1 MLAGVVI
8 DTSAAKPVARAGP
21 AAPARGE
28 GAAASAAAATEP
40 ARPPQR
46 RPRPRL
52 THVDAMRPV
61 KQFGVVSTH
70 SLQSFAPAAS
80 LGVGASLMLTHV
92 TRFAFMFISA
102 AMLVYAYPAVGRGGW
117 RTFWRRRLLAVVL
130 PYATWTVI
138 YFAAGLAQA
147 GRREHR
153 RRCRPPGLAAAH
165 GLRPAVL
172 PGRAA
177 AVYLIYPAFLWLIRR
192 TERHHWWLLGASLAL
207 EAVLFWLV
215 HGQYVPA
222 WMLTKG
228 ATRELW
234 NYELFVIA
242 GGVMAWHYQEVHGWL
257 VRYWRPLLAATAAA
271 IALSEGWFL
280 LAARGVPGFRTGDPS
295 DPFQPVEIALYL
307 GLITVI
313 YLLGVLIGDERRPR
327 WLRSVVSAGA
337 DYSYG
342 IYLSQV
348 LFLTAL
354 TWLGWGSL
362 SHHAPWVVVTLGG
375 IVIVF
380 VGSGLLT
387 ALLARLPGARATA
400 GIRAARGGVRGG
412 RPVPTARQSAR
423 GGVPGRP
430 VPTARQSAGSRAEVL
445 CLSATESGAAARP
458 AGGVCPGRRHRR
470 EHRRQRGGVRWRQSP
485 GPAVRPGRPGEPGRQ
500 AAR

>member
-8 DTSAAKPVARAGP
+8 DTSAAKPVTSVGR

-28 GAAASAAAATEP
+28 GAAAFAASAAEP
-40 ARPPQR
+40 ARPPRR

-52 THVDAMRPV
+52 SHVDAMRPV

-117 RTFWRRRLLAVVL
+117 RTFWQRRLLAVVL

-138 YFAAGLAQA
+138 YFAVGLAQA
-147 GRREHR
+147 GRA
-153 RRCRPPGLAAAH
+153 GSLADDAGH
-165 GLRPAVL
+165 LGWLLLTGYDQLYFLVVL
-172 PGRAA
+172 LQF
-177 AVYLIYPAFLWLIRR
+177 YLIYPAFLWLIRR

-215 HGQYVPA
+215 HEQYVPA
-222 WMLTKG
+222 WMLNRG

-242 GGVMAWHYQEVHGWL
+242 GGVMAWHYQEVHAWL

-280 LAARGVPGFRTGDPS
+280 LASHGVPGFRTGDPS
-295 DPFQPVEIALYL
+295 DPFQPVEIPLYL

-362 SHHAPWVVVTLGG
+362 SHHVPWVVVTLGG

-400 GIRAARGGVRGG
+400 GIPR
-412 RPVPTARQSAR
+412 RPWRRSRSAR
-423 GGVPGRP
+423 SARPHGSPPGTGP
-430 VPTARQSAGSRAEVL
+430 EVL

-458 AGGVCPGRRHRR
+458 AGGVCAGRRNRR
-470 EHRRQRGGVRWRQSP
+470 ERGGVRWPQSA

>member
-8 DTSAAKPVARAGP
+8 DTSAAKPVTSVGP

-28 GAAASAAAATEP
+28 GAAAFAAAAAEP
-40 ARPPQR
+40 ARPPRR

-52 THVDAMRPV
+52 TQVDAMRPV

-102 AMLVYAYPAVGRGGW
+102 AMLVYAYPAVSRGGW

-138 YFAAGLAQA
+138 YFAVGLAQA
-147 GRREHR
+147 GRA
-153 RRCRPPGLAAAH
+153 GNLADDAGH
-165 GLRPAVL
+165 LGWLLLTGYDQLYFLVVL
-172 PGRAA
+172 LQF
-177 AVYLIYPAFLWLIRR
+177 YLIYPAFLWLIRR
-192 TERHHWWLLGASLAL
+192 TERHHGWLLGGSRTI
-207 EAVLFWLV
+207 ETKMFWLV
-215 HGQYVPA
+215 HEQYVPA
-222 WMLTKG
+222 WMLNKG

-242 GGVMAWHYQEVHGWL
+242 GGVMAWHYQEVHVWL

-295 DPFQPVEIALYL
+295 DPFQPVEIPLYL

-313 YLLGVLIGDERRPR
+313 YLLGVLIGGERRPR

-354 TWLGWGSL
+354 TWLGWGTL
-362 SHHAPWVVVTLGG
+362 SQHAPWVVVTLGG

-400 GIRAARGGVRGG
+400 GIPR
-412 RPVPTARQSAR
+412 RPWRRS
-423 GGVPGRP
+423 RP
-430 VPTARQSAGSRAEVL
+430 AGPETTEPATSRPAARQSAGAGPEVL

-458 AGGVCPGRRHRR
+458 AGGVCPRRRNRR
-470 EHRRQRGGVRWRQSP
+470 ERGGVRWPQSA

>member
-1 MLAGVVI
+1 MLN
-8 DTSAAKPVARAGP
+8 
-21 AAPARGE
+21 
-28 GAAASAAAATEP
+28 
-40 ARPPQR
+40 
-46 RPRPRL
+46 
-52 THVDAMRPV
+52 
-61 KQFGVVSTH
+61 
-70 SLQSFAPAAS
+70 
-80 LGVGASLMLTHV
+80 
-92 TRFAFMFISA
+92 
-102 AMLVYAYPAVGRGGW
+102 
-117 RTFWRRRLLAVVL
+117 
-130 PYATWTVI
+130 
-138 YFAAGLAQA
+138 
-147 GRREHR
+147 
-153 RRCRPPGLAAAH
+153 
-165 GLRPAVL
+165 
-172 PGRAA
+172 
-177 AVYLIYPAFLWLIRR
+177 
-192 TERHHWWLLGASLAL
+192 
-207 EAVLFWLV
+207 
-215 HGQYVPA
+215 
-222 WMLTKG
+222 KG

-242 GGVMAWHYQEVHGWL
+242 GGVMAWHYQEVHAWL

-280 LAARGVPGFRTGDPS
+280 LASHGVPGFRTGDPS
-295 DPFQPVEIALYL
+295 DPFQPVEIPLYL

-362 SHHAPWVVVTLGG
+362 SHHVPWVVVTLGG

-400 GIRAARGGVRGG
+400 GIPR
-412 RPVPTARQSAR
+412 RPWRRSRSAR
-423 GGVPGRP
+423 SARPHGSPPGTGP
-430 VPTARQSAGSRAEVL
+430 EVL

-458 AGGVCPGRRHRR
+458 AGGVCAGRRNRR
-470 EHRRQRGGVRWRQSP
+470 ERGGVRWPQSA

>member
-8 DTSAAKPVARAGP
+8 DTSAAKPVTSVGR

-28 GAAASAAAATEP
+28 GAAAFAAAAAEP
-40 ARPPQR
+40 ARPPRR

-52 THVDAMRPV
+52 SHVDAMRPV

-117 RTFWRRRLLAVVL
+117 RTFWQRRLLAVVL

-138 YFAAGLAQA
+138 YFAVGLAQA
-147 GRREHR
+147 GRA
-153 RRCRPPGLAAAH
+153 GSLADDAGH
-165 GLRPAVL
+165 LGWLLLTGYDQLYFLVVL
-172 PGRAA
+172 LQF
-177 AVYLIYPAFLWLIRR
+177 YLIYPAFLWLIRR

-215 HGQYVPA
+215 HEQYVPA
-222 WMLTKG
+222 WMLNRG

-242 GGVMAWHYQEVHGWL
+242 GGVMAWHYQEVHAWL

-280 LAARGVPGFRTGDPS
+280 LASRGVPGFRTGDPS
-295 DPFQPVEIALYL
+295 DPFQPVEIPLYL

-400 GIRAARGGVRGG
+400 GIPR
-412 RPVPTARQSAR
+412 RPWRRSRSAR
-423 GGVPGRP
+423 SARPHGSPPGTGP
-430 VPTARQSAGSRAEVL
+430 EVL

-458 AGGVCPGRRHRR
+458 AGGVCAGRRNRR
-470 EHRRQRGGVRWRQSP
+470 ERGGVRWPQSA